1 VQKNW
6 FNEKSCENYL
16 SMCESEAGCNV
27 ETNQQAN
34 DTHRKHSVQKDW
46 FNKECCEDYFSMCE
60 SEAGCNVETGQQDG
74 CRAEEVKGITPLG

>member
-1 VQKNW
+1 
-6 FNEKSCENYL
+6 
-16 SMCESEAGCNV
+16 M

-60 SEAGCNVETGQQDG
+60 SEAGFNVETGQQDG